1 MEEEEV
7 IKEEGK
13 VLGTIPEMYVE
24 GKGVR
29 YGSNTRGVR
38 VIVSVEEIADRK
50 NKGEMANFMKLMIL
64 CYSAHWARQTLMVK
78 RGSGEVNGMS
88 ISDME
93 KILGESRTSVRA
105 LLKWGKKKGIWK
117 RDRYG
122 NMVVNPTM
130 IVLGKRITASE
141 YATYRDELQ
150 PYIGWKWKQKLEE
163 EWYRIKEEREYEMI
177 EEEEE

>member
-1 MEEEEV
+1 MEEL
-7 IKEEGK
+7 KK
-13 VLGTIPEMYVE
+13 IPEMYVK

-29 YGSNTRGVR
+29 FGSSRNGVKIMEDVTDR
-38 VIVSVEEIADRK
+38 VSIKS
-50 NKGEMANFMKLMIL
+50 KGDMANFMKIVRL
-64 CYSAHWARQTLMVK
+64 CFASHWASQTLTVK
-78 RGSGEVNGMS
+78 KAAGNTTGMS

-93 KILGESRTSVRA
+93 RILGESRTRVRA
-105 LLKWGKKKGIWK
+105 LLRWGKKKGIWK

-141 YATYRDELQ
+141 YATYREELQ

-163 EWYRIKEEREYEMI
+163 EWYRIKEEREYEMV
-177 EEEEE
+177 EEE